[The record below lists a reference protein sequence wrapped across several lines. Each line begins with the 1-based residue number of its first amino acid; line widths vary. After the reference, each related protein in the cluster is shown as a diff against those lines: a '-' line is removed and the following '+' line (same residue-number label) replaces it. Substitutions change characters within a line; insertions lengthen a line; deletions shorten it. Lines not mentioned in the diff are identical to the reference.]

1 MDANVAENIATDIL
15 FNTDLLAI
23 ICQDLWD
30 TVKRDGTPVSPSGN
44 RVHPLVSLALTCKAV
59 SSLALD
65 TLWGDT
71 QAYGFQPILRIFP
84 SASSGNLQVR
94 NRSGVHSLIL
104 IFFPL

>member
-1 MDANVAENIATDIL
+1 MDANLAENIATDIL

-71 QAYGFQPILRIFP
+71 QVYGF
-84 SASSGNLQVR
+84 
-94 NRSGVHSLIL
+94 NRSYA
-104 IFFPL
+104 FFRLHLLGICRSAIVLVFTV